1 MTMTRVALVTGG
13 GAGMGE
19 ATCIRLAREGK
30 RIAVLDVDAGNA
42 ERVARLI
49 RAAGGE
55 AMALAADI
63 TLPAQVEQAVETVR
77 DAFGPIGILV
87 NNAGREDFSAFEA
100 IDSDR
105 WDRMLAVNL
114 KGSYHVTQTVL
125 PDMIAQ
131 GWGRII
137 NFTSIAAQNGAT
149 HMVHYAAAKGGV
161 IAMTRSLAMELGGRG
176 ITVNAIAPGLID
188 TPMSRRAIDDDQFGV
203 TVEKLVGHYP
213 IPRMGEPH
221 EVAAAVAFFAA
232 EDAGYITAQVL
243 GVNGGTAV

>member
-1 MTMTRVALVTGG
+1 MTIQRVALVTGG

-19 ATCIRLAREGK
+19 ATCKRLAREGK
-30 RIAVLDVDAGNA
+30 RVAVLDVDSGNA
-42 ERVARLI
+42 ERVAGLI
-49 RAAGGE
+49 RDAGGE
-55 AMALAADI
+55 AMALTADI
-63 TLPAQVEQAVETVR
+63 TRPEQVGPALEAVR
-77 DAFGPIGILV
+77 AAFGSIGILV
-87 NNAGREDFSAFEA
+87 NNAGREDFCAFEA
-100 IDSDR
+100 IDSDN
-105 WDRMLAVNL
+105 WDRMLDVNL
-114 KGSYHVTQTVL
+114 KGNYHVTRTVL

-137 NFTSIAAQNGAT
+137 NFTSIAAQNGAPL
-149 HMVHYAAAKGGV
+149 MVHYAAAKGGV
-161 IAMTRSLAMELGGRG
+161 IAMTRSLALELGSRG

-188 TPMSRRAIDDDQFGV
+188 TPMSRRAIEGDKFGV
-203 TVEKLVGHYP
+203 TVKQLVGHYP